1 MHLVDLEALAVE
13 GDVDWGDWQVLA
25 FGLETG
31 LIGGPGQSETLAFGR
46 DPVRVAL
53 VGVAGSRL
61 LLVSVLSVS
70 VFAVAGRGGDL
81 LLGVRFIAGGAVR
94 SSVAIIKKSIELL

>member
-1 MHLVDLEALAVE
+1 MN
-13 GDVDWGDWQVLA
+13 GSNWQVVT

-31 LIGGPGQSETLAFGR
+31 LISGPGQSETLAFGG

-53 VGVAGSRL
+53 VGVASSRF

-70 VFAVAGRGGDL
+70 VFSVAGWGGDL
-81 LLGVRFIAGGAVR
+81 LLGVRFIAGGTVR
-94 SSVAIIKKSIELL
+94 SSVAIKKKNNIDLASFLWSFF

>member
-31 LIGGPGQSETLAFGR
+31 LIGGPGQCETLAFGG

-70 VFAVAGRGGDL
+70 VFAVAAGRGGDL
-81 LLGVRFIAGGAVR
+81 LLGVRFIAGGAIR
-94 SSVAIIKKSIELL
+94 SSVANFAK